1 MQNKRRK
8 LDIPIVI
15 IDISSSSEEEE
26 EDDDDDVDYIDN
38 YNTSSDDDDD
48 DDSSDNTNS
57 KRKKMSFSNSR
68 KKGESKMCHQCQ
80 RYPGMLEEDFLKAC
94 PHLMNVEVKFSDEEK
109 LEYSKHI
116 VRALLPAL
124 EQLNTEQMIEKQ
136 IEYQIQALPDSEVK
150 IPKAKYEKDECIYCN
165 YCSAFIVDFHR
176 RCSSCSYELCLTCC
190 KELRNDNLQADA
202 SEVRMQYIYNGPDY
216 LHGKGCSITSVKN
229 GTCAGATEVKIRDQT
244 KVAMTSKWKP
254 MENGAIPCPP
264 KDMGGCSNGTLNLR
278 CIFSENWISQLLL
291 KAKEISQK
299 CKVKEMYNDSEL
311 HYSCSKSKGEN
322 GTYGGKLRKAAARES
337 SDDNYVFCPAAVD
350 TRRAN
355 LRHFCLYLAKGE
367 PVVITNVH
375 DNALGLS
382 WEPMVMWRA
391 CRQTKKATDV
401 LNCLNWCKL
410 EKNIHQFF
418 IGYTE
423 GRFDSYGWPQLLKLN
438 DWPPS
443 GLFDERLPRHGAEF
457 SSCLPFMEYTHPQY
471 GYLNLALRLPDNC
484 VKPDLGP
491 KAYIAYG
498 FPKELGRGD
507 SVTKLHYVMTDT
519 VNMLMHTQAVVP
531 TVEQLSA
538 IEKLKQIHKE
548 QDQREFVADANRMHE
563 SIKDYIPNVNEK
575 SVLKGMNFS
584 QKKQNCD
591 GLKIEN
597 SSKSEN
603 KKYYLRS
610 VKADCETKKDREDSS
625 SRFGQDRSEGFEETD
640 GGALWDV
647 FRRQDVPKLEEYLR
661 KHFREFRHIYG
672 SPLPQVVHPILD
684 ETFYLSTEHKR
695 RLKEEYGIEPWT
707 FVQKLGEAV
716 FVPAGC
722 PHQVRNLKS
731 CINVAV
737 DFISPENVNESI
749 RLTEELRKLPR
760 NHEARED
767 KLGVKKIIVHAM
779 SQAVNQLEKTLLNSE
794 AGIST
799 GLSLSSS
806 ISRSINSM
814 PGPSTPKSSSS
825 ISDDL
830 SSSKTAKRE
839 EYVVPTENEKPRTA
853 EVNLRSPLPVL
864 DHLSSAN
871 KAIPGPSMPKSS
883 SVSEDLSSSKT
894 TRREEYVAPSENEIP
909 RTAEVNRRSPHPV
922 LDHLSSA
929 NKAIPGPSMPKSSS
943 VSEDLSSSKTTRREE
958 YVAPSENEIPRTA
971 EVNRRSPH
979 PVLDHLSSAN
989 KAIPGPSM
997 PKSSS
1002 VSEDLSS
1009 SKTTRREEYVAPSE
1023 NEIPRTAEVNRRSPH
1038 PVLDHLSS
1046 ANKAM
1051 PGPSMPKS
1059 SSVSEDLCSSKTA
1072 KIEEYV
1078 APSEDEKPRTTEV
1091 NLHSPL
1097 PVLSANKAQE
1107 STLVPGQELKQFIN
1121 IEDVE
1126 STFHTVQSF
1135 LKSLPEQYPS
1145 QQSGLQ
1151 SNSTSSAQTLA
1162 KLIFEC
1168 SMRLPLEALAHDPI
1182 NEKEM
1187 HGAIAALN
1195 ENPSSLFS
1203 DEQAK
1208 QLVKLKYE
1216 FPVMV
1221 KKWRD
1226 LARAEL
1232 SYQEFLTNFEEDRK
1246 KLDNWMRSEAT
1257 LKSEYDKKE
1266 EQARELEA
1274 LLQDIRTRQKEIMDE
1289 RQEGSQEAQKL
1300 MLLAQEKAGKIESTS
1315 NELVTTKMQMDGLR
1329 KNWSNFQ
1336 STFP

>member
-26 EDDDDDVDYIDN
+26 DDDDDDDVDYIDS

-48 DDSSDNTNS
+48 DDDDDSCDNTNS

-80 RYPGMLEEDFLKAC
+80 RSDKERVVCCSKCKVKRYCLACINRWYPGMLEEDFLKAC
-94 PHLMNVEVKFSDEEK
+94 PVCRNLCNCLACLRLDGTAKHLMNVEVKFSDEEK
-109 LEYSKHI
+109 FEYSKHI
-116 VRALLPAL
+116 VRELLPAL

-150 IPKAKYEKDECIYCN
+150 IPKAKYEKDECIYC
-165 YCSAFIVDFHR
+165 
-176 RCSSCSYELCLTCC
+176 CSYELCLTCC

-202 SEVRMQYIYNGPDY
+202 SEVRMQYIYNGLDY
-216 LHGKGCSITSVKN
+216 LHGKGCSVTSVKN
-229 GTCAGATEVKIRDQT
+229 GTCGGTTKVKIRDQT
-244 KVAMTSKWKP
+244 KVAMTSKWKSV
-254 MENGAIPCPP
+254 ENGAIPCPP

-355 LRHFCLYLAKGE
+355 LRHFRLYLAKGE
-367 PVVITNVH
+367 PVVVTNVH

-471 GYLNLALRLPDNC
+471 GYLNVALRLPDNC

-548 QDQREFVADANRMHE
+548 QDQREFVADANGMHE
-563 SIKDYIPNVNEK
+563 SIKDYVPNVNEK

-591 GLKIEN
+591 GLKVEN

-603 KKYYLRS
+603 KKYCLRS
-610 VKADCETKKDREDSS
+610 VKADCETKKDGEDSS
-625 SRFGQDRSEGFEETD
+625 SRFGKDRPEGFEEAD

-672 SPLPQVVHPILD
+672 SPLPQVVHPIFD

-695 RLKEEYGIEPWT
+695 RLKEEYGHLALLFIAISLHVSCKKPFRSLYLAFTMLSFPFAGIEPWT
-707 FVQKLGEAV
+707 FVQNLGEAV

-779 SQAVNQLEKTLLNSE
+779 SQAVNQLEKTLFALQKAKYPCLCTLKVSFSSSSSFVDASRNSE
-794 AGIST
+794 AGIGT
-799 GLSLSSS
+799 GLSLSRS

-825 ISDDL
+825 VSEDL
-830 SSSKTAKRE
+830 SSRKTAKRE

-864 DHLSSAN
+864 DHLSSSN
-871 KAIPGPSMPKSS
+871 KAMPGPSMPKSS
-883 SVSEDLSSSKT
+883 SVSENLSSSKT
-894 TRREEYVAPSENEIP
+894 TRREEYVAPSENE
-909 RTAEVNRRSPHPV
+909 
-922 LDHLSSA
+922 
-929 NKAIPGPSMPKSSS
+929 K
-943 VSEDLSSSKTTRREE
+943 
-958 YVAPSENEIPRTA
+958 
-971 EVNRRSPH
+971 
-979 PVLDHLSSAN
+979 
-989 KAIPGPSM
+989 
-997 PKSSS
+997 
-1002 VSEDLSS
+1002 
-1009 SKTTRREEYVAPSE
+1009 
-1023 NEIPRTAEVNRRSPH
+1023 PRTAEVNRRSPH

-1059 SSVSEDLCSSKTA
+1059 SSVSEDLSSSKTV

-1078 APSEDEKPRTTEV
+1078 PPSEDEKPKTTEV
-1091 NLHSPL
+1091 NVRSLL

-1107 STLVPGQELKQFIN
+1107 NTLVPSQELKQFID

-1126 STFHTVQSF
+1126 STFHT
-1135 LKSLPEQYPS
+1135 
-1145 QQSGLQ
+1145 
-1151 SNSTSSAQTLA
+1151 TT
-1162 KLIFEC
+1162 
-1168 SMRLPLEALAHDPI
+1168 LEALAHDPI

-1289 RQEGSQEAQKL
+1289 RQEGSKEAQKL
-1300 MLLAQEKAGKIESTS
+1300 MLLAQEKSVRIESTS

>member
-26 EDDDDDVDYIDN
+26 DDVDDVDYIDN
-38 YNTSSDDDDD
+38 YNTSSDD

-57 KRKKMSFSNSR
+57 KRKKMSFSNSW

-94 PHLMNVEVKFSDEEK
+94 PVCRNFCNCIACLRLDGTAKHLMNVEVKFSDEEK

-116 VRALLPAL
+116 VRSLLPAL

-150 IPKAKYEKDECIYCN
+150 IPKANYEKDECIYCN
-165 YCSAFIVDFHR
+165 YCSEFIVDFHR

-202 SEVRMQYIYNGPDY
+202 SEVRMQYIYNGRDY
-216 LHGKGCSITSVKN
+216 LHGKGCSVASVKN
-229 GTCAGATEVKIRDQT
+229 GTCGGTTKVKIRDQT
-244 KVAMTSKWKP
+244 KVAMTSKWKSV
-254 MENGAIPCPP
+254 ENGAIPCPP

-311 HYSCSKSKGEN
+311 HYSCSKSNGEN

-350 TRRAN
+350 TRSAN
-355 LRHFCLYLAKGE
+355 LRHFRLYLAKGE
-367 PVVITNVH
+367 PVVVTNVH

-443 GLFDERLPRHGAEF
+443 GLFDEQLPRHGAEF

-531 TVEQLSA
+531 TVEQVSA

-563 SIKDYIPNVNEK
+563 SIKDYVPNVNEK

-591 GLKIEN
+591 GLKVEN
-597 SSKSEN
+597 SGKSEN
-603 KKYYLRS
+603 KKYCLRS
-610 VKADCETKKDREDSS
+610 VKADCETKKDGEDSS
-625 SRFGQDRSEGFEETD
+625 SRFGKDRSEGFEEAD

-661 KHFREFRHIYG
+661 KHFRKFRHIYG
-672 SPLPQVVHPILD
+672 SPLPQVVHPIFD
-684 ETFYLSTEHKR
+684 ETFYLTTEHKR
-695 RLKEEYGIEPWT
+695 RLKEEYGHLTLLFIAISLHVSCKKQFRSLYLAFTMLSFPFAGIEPWT
-707 FVQKLGEAV
+707 FIQKLGEAV

-749 RLTEELRKLPR
+749 RLTEELRKIPR

-779 SQAVNQLEKTLLNSE
+779 SQAVNQLEKTLFALQKAKYPCLCTLKVSFSSSSSSSFVDASRNSE
-794 AGIST
+794 AGIGT
-799 GLSLSSS
+799 GLSLSRS

-825 ISDDL
+825 VSEDL
-830 SSSKTAKRE
+830 SSRKTAKRE

-864 DHLSSAN
+864 DHPSSSN
-871 KAIPGPSMPKSS
+871 KAMPGPSMPKSS
-883 SVSEDLSSSKT
+883 SVSENLSSSKT
-894 TRREEYVAPSENEIP
+894 TRREEYVAPSENE
-909 RTAEVNRRSPHPV
+909 
-922 LDHLSSA
+922 
-929 NKAIPGPSMPKSSS
+929 K
-943 VSEDLSSSKTTRREE
+943 
-958 YVAPSENEIPRTA
+958 
-971 EVNRRSPH
+971 
-979 PVLDHLSSAN
+979 
-989 KAIPGPSM
+989 
-997 PKSSS
+997 
-1002 VSEDLSS
+1002 
-1009 SKTTRREEYVAPSE
+1009 
-1023 NEIPRTAEVNRRSPH
+1023 PRTAEVNRRSPH

-1059 SSVSEDLCSSKTA
+1059 SSVSEDLSSSKTV

-1078 APSEDEKPRTTEV
+1078 PPSEDEKPRTTEV
-1091 NLHSPL
+1091 NVHSLL
-1097 PVLSANKAQE
+1097 PVLSANKYALYCQAQE
-1107 STLVPGQELKQFIN
+1107 NTSVPSQELKQFID

-1168 SMRLPLEALAHDPI
+1168 SIRLPLEALAHDPI

-1232 SYQEFLTNFEEDRK
+1232 SYQECLTNLKEDRK
-1246 KLDNWMRSEAT
+1246 KLDNWIRSEAM

-1274 LLQDIRTRQKEIMDE
+1274 LLQDIRTRQKQIMDE
-1289 RQEGSQEAQKL
+1289 RQEGSKEAQKL
-1300 MLLAQEKAGKIESTS
+1300 MLLAQEKSVRIESTS
-1315 NELVTTKMQMDGLR
+1315 NELATTKMQMDGLR

>member
-26 EDDDDDVDYIDN
+26 DDDDDDVDYIDN
-38 YNTSSDDDDD
+38 YNTSSDDDDDD

-136 IEYQIQALPDSEVK
+136 IEYQIQALLDSEVK

-202 SEVRMQYIYNGPDY
+202 SEVRMQYIYNGLDY

-244 KVAMTSKWKP
+244 KVAMTSKWKSV
-254 MENGAIPCPP
+254 ENGAIPCPP

-278 CIFSENWISQLLL
+278 CIFSENWISQMLL

-355 LRHFCLYLAKGE
+355 LRHFRLYLAKGE
-367 PVVITNVH
+367 PVVVTNVH

-418 IGYTE
+418 IGYME
-423 GRFDSYGWPQLLKLN
+423 GRFDSYGWPQQLKLN

-443 GLFDERLPRHGAEF
+443 GLFDERLPRHGAAF

-484 VKPDLGP
+484 AKPDLGP

-519 VNMLMHTQAVVP
+519 VNMLMHTEAVVP

-538 IEKLKQIHKE
+538 IEKLKQIHKA

-563 SIKDYIPNVNEK
+563 SIKDYVSNVNEK
-575 SVLKGMNFS
+575 SVLKGMDFS
-584 QKKQNCD
+584 QEKQNCD
-591 GLKIEN
+591 GLKVEN

-603 KKYYLRS
+603 KKYWLRS
-610 VKADCETKKDREDSS
+610 VKADCETKKDGEDSS
-625 SRFGQDRSEGFEETD
+625 SLFGQDRSEGFEEAD

-779 SQAVNQLEKTLLNSE
+779 SQAVNQLEKTLLMLN
-794 AGIST
+794 T
-799 GLSLSSS
+799 LVYVHFMFLSLLLFLSWMQVGTLKQASVQDYPYQV
-806 ISRSINSM
+806 RSAESM

-825 ISDDL
+825 ISEDL

-894 TRREEYVAPSENEIP
+894 TRREEYVAS
-909 RTAEVNRRSPHPV
+909 
-922 LDHLSSA
+922 
-929 NKAIPGPSMPKSSS
+929 
-943 VSEDLSSSKTTRREE
+943 
-958 YVAPSENEIPRTA
+958 
-971 EVNRRSPH
+971 
-979 PVLDHLSSAN
+979 
-989 KAIPGPSM
+989 
-997 PKSSS
+997 
-1002 VSEDLSS
+1002 
-1009 SKTTRREEYVAPSE
+1009 SE

-1059 SSVSEDLCSSKTA
+1059 SSVSEDLSSSKTV

-1107 STLVPGQELKQFIN
+1107 STLVPSQELKQFIN

-1151 SNSTSSAQTLA
+1151 SNSTSSVQTLA

-1168 SMRLPLEALAHDPI
+1168 SIRLPLEALAHDLI

-1221 KKWRD
+1221 KKWRE

-1232 SYQEFLTNFEEDRK
+1232 SYQEFLTNFEEDKK

-1300 MLLAQEKAGKIESTS
+1300 MLLAQEKAGQIESTS

>member
-1 MQNKRRK
+1 MQNKRMK
-8 LDIPIVI
+8 SDIPIVI
-15 IDISSSSEEEE
+15 VDSSTSEEEDDVDYFDDNSTSEEEDDVDYFDDNSTSEEEE
-26 EDDDDDVDYIDN
+26 EDSYGN
-38 YNTSSDDDDD
+38 MNK
-48 DDSSDNTNS
+48 
-57 KRKKMSFSNSR
+57 KRKKFMVYSKSR
-68 KKGESKMCHQCQ
+68 KKESKMCHQCQ
-80 RYPGMLEEDFLKAC
+80 RCDKDRVVCCSKCKVKRYCLPCINRWYPGMPEEAFLKAC
-94 PHLMNVEVKFSDEEK
+94 PVCRNVCNCIACLRLYGPAKHLMDVEVNFSDEEK

-116 VRALLPAL
+116 VHALLPAL
-124 EQLNTEQMIEKQ
+124 EQFNTEQMIEKQ

-150 IPKAKYEKDECIYCN
+150 IHKAKYEKDECIYCN

-176 RCSSCSYELCLTCC
+176 SCSSCSYELCLTCC
-190 KELRNDNLQADA
+190 KELRNGNLQADA
-202 SEVRMQYIYNGPDY
+202 SEVRMQYIDNGPGY
-216 LHGKGCSITSVKN
+216 LHGKGCSITSTKN
-229 GTCAGATEVKIRDQT
+229 ETCAGTNKVKIKDQT
-244 KVAMTSKWKP
+244 KVVMTTKWKP
-254 MENGAIPCPP
+254 KENGTIHCPP
-264 KDMGGCSNGTLNLR
+264 KDMGGCGKGTLNLR

-291 KAKEISQK
+291 KAKEIAQK
-299 CKVKEMYNDSEL
+299 CKLKETHNDSEL
-311 HYSCSKSKGEN
+311 HYSCSKSKDEN
-322 GTYGGKLRKAAARES
+322 GTSGGKLRKAAGREN

-355 LRHFCLYLAKGE
+355 LRHFRLYLAKGE
-367 PVVITNVH
+367 PVVVTNVH

-410 EKNIHQFF
+410 EMNIHQFF
-418 IGYTE
+418 KGYME

-443 GLFDERLPRHGAEF
+443 GLFDEQLPRHGAEV

-484 VKPDLGP
+484 TKPDLGP

-498 FPKELGRGD
+498 FSKELGRGD
-507 SVTKLHYVMTDT
+507 SVTKLHYVVTDT

-538 IEKLKQIHKE
+538 IENLKQIHKA
-548 QDQREFVADANRMHE
+548 QDQREFVADAKRMHD
-563 SIKDYIPNVNEK
+563 SIKANLPNENGK

-584 QKKQNCD
+584 QEKQNCV
-591 GLKIEN
+591 
-597 SSKSEN
+597 N
-603 KKYYLRS
+603 KKYRQQS
-610 VKADCETKKDREDSS
+610 VKDDCETNKDGEEYQHREDSS
-625 SRFGQDRSEGFEETD
+625 SLFGQDKTEGFEEAD

-661 KHFREFRHIYG
+661 KHFRECRHIYG
-672 SPLPQVVHPILD
+672 SPLPLVVHPILD

-716 FVPAGC
+716 FIPAGC

-737 DFISPENVNESI
+737 DFISPENVNECI

-760 NHEARED
+760 NHDARED

-794 AGIST
+794 AGIAT

-806 ISRSINSM
+806 ISKSINSM
-814 PGPSTPKSSSS
+814 PGPGMPKSSSS
-825 ISDDL
+825 ISEDL
-830 SSSKTAKRE
+830 SSSRTAKRE
-839 EYVVPTENEKPRTA
+839 EYVTSSENEKPRTA

-864 DHLSSAN
+864 N
-871 KAIPGPSMPKSS
+871 
-883 SVSEDLSSSKT
+883 
-894 TRREEYVAPSENEIP
+894 
-909 RTAEVNRRSPHPV
+909 
-922 LDHLSSA
+922 
-929 NKAIPGPSMPKSSS
+929 
-943 VSEDLSSSKTTRREE
+943 
-958 YVAPSENEIPRTA
+958 
-971 EVNRRSPH
+971 
-979 PVLDHLSSAN
+979 
-989 KAIPGPSM
+989 
-997 PKSSS
+997 
-1002 VSEDLSS
+1002 
-1009 SKTTRREEYVAPSE
+1009 
-1023 NEIPRTAEVNRRSPH
+1023 
-1038 PVLDHLSS
+1038 HLSS

-1059 SSVSEDLCSSKTA
+1059 SSVSEDLSSSKTA
-1072 KIEEYV
+1072 RREEYVAPSENEIPRAAEPVLDHLSSANKAMPGPSIPKSYSVSEDLSSSKTVKREAYV
-1078 APSEDEKPRTTEV
+1078 APSEDEKPRTAEV

-1107 STLVPGQELKQFIN
+1107 STSVPSQELKQPIK

-1126 STFHTVQSF
+1126 STFHTIQSF
-1135 LKSLPEQYPS
+1135 LKSLPEKYSS
-1145 QQSGLQ
+1145 QQTGLQ
-1151 SNSTSSAQTLA
+1151 SNSTSSASTLA

-1168 SMRLPLEALAHDPI
+1168 SIRLPLEALAHDPM

-1187 HGAIAALN
+1187 CGAIVALN

-1203 DEQAK
+1203 DEQTK

-1226 LARAEL
+1226 LARAES

-1246 KLDNWMRSEAT
+1246 KLDIWIRSEER
-1257 LKSEYDKKE
+1257 LKAEYDKKE
-1266 EQARELEA
+1266 EQAIELEA
-1274 LLQDIRTRQKEIMDE
+1274 ILQDIKTRQKEIMDE
-1289 RQEGSQEAQKL
+1289 RQEGSREAQKL
-1300 MLLAQEKAGKIESTS
+1300 MLLAQEKAGKIKTTT